1 MQVSADAYPVV
12 LGQANPHFLLHYSLR
27 MLKSL
32 LLVVAFSFF
41 TSAASLAQAVLPAAP
56 AREPLLPP
64 SQVRE
69 KYKEYLYQH
78 YASDRKALAAV
89 RLFRK
94 RQTGGA
100 VFLAAGGA
108 LLGTL
113 IGIQG
118 THSSS
123 NGGQVTVTVS
133 PLAYILYPGPFIGV
147 GIGKLSRFSDRRLYE
162 ALDGYDRTG
171 TLPNYVQGRLH
182 ERDYQ

>member
-1 MQVSADAYPVV
+1 
-12 LGQANPHFLLHYSLR
+12 

-32 LLVVAFSFF
+32 LLVVTLTLF
-41 TSAASLAQAVLPAAP
+41 TSAASLAQTALPAAP
-56 AREPLLPP
+56 AAPAPMERLLPP
-64 SQVRE
+64 GQVKE
-69 KYKEYLYQH
+69 KYKDYLYQR

-89 RLFRK
+89 QLFRK

-100 VFLAAGGA
+100 IFMAVGGA

-113 IGIQG
+113 IGVQG

-133 PLAYILYPGPFIGV
+133 PLAYIIYPGPFIGV